1 MSAVTVTNWVVIL
14 GIVALVVVR
23 RKPELLPWN
32 TTLDRA
38 IIGGVLFAAG
48 ILKARNS
55 AEARMAVQAYRILP
69 AHIAAIL
76 GYTLPWVEMAVAL
89 LLILGVGVKAS
100 AWISAILMGVF
111 IVAISQAWA
120 RGLSI
125 DCGCF
130 GGGGTVAAGHTKYV
144 QEIARDLGIFVI
156 AIHLS
161 LHPQGKWSLD
171 K

>member
-1 MSAVTVTNWVVIL
+1 MNATTITNWVVIV
-14 GIVALVVVR
+14 GIAALLVAV
-23 RKPELLPWN
+23 RKPSFLPWN
-32 TTLDRA
+32 TTLDRV

-48 ILKARNS
+48 AIKARNS

-69 AHIAAIL
+69 ARIAAIL
-76 GYTLPWVEMAVAL
+76 GHTLPWVEMAVAL
-89 LLILGVGVKAS
+89 LLILGVSVKVS
-100 AWISAILMGVF
+100 AWISAGLMGIFVL
-111 IVAISQAWA
+111 AISQAWV

-130 GGGGTVAAGHTKYV
+130 GGGGTVAAGHTKYI
-144 QEIARDLGIFVI
+144 QEIVRDLGIMVL

-161 LHPQGKWSLD
+161 RNPQGKLGLD